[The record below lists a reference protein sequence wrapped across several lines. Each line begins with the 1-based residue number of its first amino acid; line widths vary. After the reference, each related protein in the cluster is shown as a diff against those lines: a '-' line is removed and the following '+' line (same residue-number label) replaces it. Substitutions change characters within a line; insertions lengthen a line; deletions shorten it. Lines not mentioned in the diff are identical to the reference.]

1 MHITKEWHSR
11 FGQVH
16 GFTLMEML
24 VVLGIIALLA
34 TLVAPQVVRY
44 LSKAKTDTA
53 VIQIKN
59 LQTAIELYFLD
70 TGQYPGA
77 DPGLS
82 ALVSKPIDQENWN
95 GPYLRSK
102 EGLIDPWN
110 RPFNY
115 VSPGKRGEYDLFS
128 YGLDGA
134 EGGEGENR
142 DVTSW

>member
-1 MHITKEWHSR
+1 MQITKEWHSR
-11 FGQVH
+11 FGQVQ

-53 VIQIKN
+53 LVQIKN
-59 LQTAIELYFLD
+59 LQTAMELYFLD
-70 TGQYPGA
+70 TGRYPTT
-77 DPGLS
+77 DTGLS
-82 ALVSKPIDQENWN
+82 ALVSKPADQENWN

-102 EGLIDPWN
+102 EGLVDPWN
-110 RPFNY
+110 RAFNY
-115 VSPGKRGEYDLFS
+115 VSPGKHGEYDLFS
-128 YGLDGA
+128 YGLDGT